1 MAGPYYTTVGTA
13 VPTVSAAFALD
24 RPDHELVVEVPSLTS
39 GGELR
44 PQFSSTSG
52 GPFWTLQRYDGSGLP
67 FAVHSGVGPAICLL
81 TPPTGWGRFSFT
93 GSVTLIS
100 TLTLYNAK

>member
-1 MAGPYYTTVGTA
+1 MALSYLTVGTST
-13 VPTVSAAFALD
+13 PTVSQAFTLD
-24 RPDHELVVEVPSLTS
+24 HPDRDLVVEVPSLTS

-52 GPFWTLQRYDGSGLP
+52 GPFWTLQRYDGTGIP
-67 FAVHSGVGPAICLL
+67 FAVHSGVGPAIGMFL
-81 TPPTGWGRFSFT
+81 PPTPWGRFAFT

-100 TLTLYNAK
+100 TLTLYGARA